1 MSGGKFARK
10 RQRKPLPLRFLA
22 LRLLNAVLVALAIV
36 FAVKLHHVTHLL
48 ITQSAAEVW
57 KGQSTENFVQVSAF
71 QPVNQPITETDVETF
86 HQTLQQKF
94 VDASLEAPENGS
106 LYQDA
111 WSTTARDISVST
123 ASVSY
128 PAKTIRVGGAF
139 FLFHPLPLRSGSYIS
154 NRDFTYDRV
163 VLDEELSWAL
173 FGSYDVAG
181 QTVWIQN
188 EPYVVA
194 GVVSREKDKA
204 SGKAYADGA
213 GMFISYSAMRH
224 ITGGEENTDPGI
236 SCYELVMAE
245 PITGFGLSVLR
256 ESFPTKDVS
265 VFVQNTDRYSLKSL
279 LTVVSQFGER
289 SMNTAGVIFPYWENA
304 ARYTEDHAALD
315 LVLLVLMK
323 RVWKKRRKSI
333 TSGPASK
340 QKNPRFHVRS
350 GDSGISGLF
359 DFESAAGGLFL
370 LLLRK
375 SQGQD
380 AVLVACLDV
389 RAVDAADIK
398 AAAVGAE
405 RTLAAQEAVLLFLL
419 LKLGMT
425 LGGDAQGVVL
435 YIDVDVF
442 LLEAGQISLQRV
454 AVSGVLDIGFQF
466 AQRTVGEEGSFQIV
480 EILERVV
487 YGMILAVIRY

>member
-22 LRLLNAVLVALAIV
+22 LLLLNVILVALAIV

-94 VDASLEAPENGS
+94 VDASLEEPENGS

-111 WSTTARDISVST
+111 WSTTARDITVST

-128 PAKTIRVGGAF
+128 TAKTIGVGGDF

-289 SMNTAGVIFPYWENA
+289 SMNTAGSHLP
-304 ARYTEDHAALD
+304 
-315 LVLLVLMK
+315 LLGE
-323 RVWKKRRKSI
+323 RRAVYR
-333 TSGPASK
+333 GPRRA
-340 QKNPRFHVRS
+340 RS
-350 GDSGISGLF
+350 G
-359 DFESAAGGLFL
+359 AAGADEPVPCDVPDRADYPRNQIRLALF
-370 LLLRK
+370 
-375 SQGQD
+375 
-380 AVLVACLDV
+380 
-389 RAVDAADIK
+389 
-398 AAAVGAE
+398 E
-405 RTLAAQEAVLLFLL
+405 H
-419 LKLGMT
+419 
-425 LGGDAQGVVL
+425 
-435 YIDVDVF
+435 
-442 LLEAGQISLQRV
+442 
-454 AVSGVLDIGFQF
+454 
-466 AQRTVGEEGSFQIV
+466 
-480 EILERVV
+480 
-487 YGMILAVIRY
+487 

>member
-22 LRLLNAVLVALAIV
+22 LLLLNAVLVALAIV

-94 VDASLEAPENGS
+94 IDASLEAPENGS

-111 WSTTARDISVST
+111 WSTTARDITVST

-128 PAKTIRVGGAF
+128 TAKTIGVGGDF

-181 QTVWIQN
+181 QTVWIQD

-265 VFVQNTDRYSLKSL
+265 VFVQNTDRYSLKRL

-315 LVLLVLMK
+315 LVLLVLMSLCPVTCLIVLIIREIK
-323 RVWKKRRKSI
+323 SGWRYLSTKIPAEIEARVEKKKEE
-333 TSGPASK
+333 
-340 QKNPRFHVRS
+340 HYVRT
-350 GDSGISGLF
+350 GI
-359 DFESAAGGLFL
+359 
-370 LLLRK
+370 
-375 SQGQD
+375 
-380 AVLVACLDV
+380 
-389 RAVDAADIK
+389 
-398 AAAVGAE
+398 
-405 RTLAAQEAVLLFLL
+405 
-419 LKLGMT
+419 
-425 LGGDAQGVVL
+425 
-435 YIDVDVF
+435 
-442 LLEAGQISLQRV
+442 
-454 AVSGVLDIGFQF
+454 
-466 AQRTVGEEGSFQIV
+466 
-480 EILERVV
+480 
-487 YGMILAVIRY
+487 